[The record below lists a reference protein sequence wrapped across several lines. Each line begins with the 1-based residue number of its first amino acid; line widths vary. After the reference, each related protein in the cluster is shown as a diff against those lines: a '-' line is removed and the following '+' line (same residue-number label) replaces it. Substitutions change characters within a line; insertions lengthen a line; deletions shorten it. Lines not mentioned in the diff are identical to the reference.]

1 MVRKQKWIRVPA
13 ALLVLLAG
21 LYGMYELASSR
32 TYQVMG
38 ELVPRVETEQK
49 VVALTFDDGPTDK
62 VDEVIAALDE
72 AGVKATFYVMG
83 QEIEQ
88 RPDAAKKLV
97 AAGHELGN
105 HTYSHHR
112 MVFKSPSFIREE
124 IEQTDALI
132 RAAGYRGEITFRPP
146 NGKKLI
152 GLPWYL
158 SQEGRTTVMW
168 DVEPDTYPEVAAT
181 SEGIVK
187 HAAERVQPGSVII
200 LHPWYASRETSLA
213 AIKGLV
219 ETLQSQGYEFVT
231 MSELLELK

>member
-1 MVRKQKWIRVPA
+1 MVSMKKWIRVPA

-38 ELVPRVETEQK
+38 ELVPRVETERK

-97 AAGHELGN
+97 SAGHELGN

-112 MVFKSPSFIREE
+112 MVFKSPTFIREE
-124 IEQTDALI
+124 IEKTDALI

-200 LHPWYASRETSLA
+200 LHPWYPSRETSLA
-213 AIKGLV
+213 AIKGVV

>member
-1 MVRKQKWIRVPA
+1 MVSMKKWIRVPA

-38 ELVPRVETEQK
+38 ELVPRVETERK

-112 MVFKSPSFIREE
+112 MVFKSPTFIREE
-124 IEQTDALI
+124 IEKTDALI

-187 HAAERVQPGSVII
+187 HAADRVQPGSVII
-200 LHPWYASRETSLA
+200 LHPWYPSRETSLA
-213 AIKGLV
+213 AIKGVV

>member
-1 MVRKQKWIRVPA
+1 MLKKRIWIMVPVT
-13 ALLVLLAG
+13 LLVLLAG
-21 LYGMYELASSR
+21 LYGLYELASSR

-38 ELVPRVETEQK
+38 ELVPRVETEKK

-105 HTYSHHR
+105 HTFSHKR
-112 MVFKSPSFIREE
+112 MVFKSPAFIREE
-124 IEQTDALI
+124 IERTDELI
-132 RAAGYRGEITFRPP
+132 RAAGYQGEITFRPP

-168 DVEPDTYPEVAAT
+168 DVEPDSYPEVAAT

-187 HAAERVQPGSVII
+187 HAAEQVRPGSVIL
-200 LHPWYASRETSLA
+200 LHPWYASRETSRA

-219 ETLQSQGYEFVT
+219 ETLQSQGYEFKT
-231 MSELLELK
+231 MSELLEMK

>member
-1 MVRKQKWIRVPA
+1 MVSMKKWIRVPA

-38 ELVPRVETEQK
+38 ELVPRVETERK

-112 MVFKSPSFIREE
+112 MVFKSPTFIREE
-124 IEQTDALI
+124 IEKTDALI

-200 LHPWYASRETSLA
+200 LHPWYPSRETSLA
-213 AIKGLV
+213 AIKGVV

>member
-1 MVRKQKWIRVPA
+1 MVPVT
-13 ALLVLLAG
+13 LLVLLAG
-21 LYGMYELASSR
+21 LYGLYELASSR

-38 ELVPRVETEQK
+38 ELVPRVETEKK

-105 HTYSHHR
+105 HTFSHKR
-112 MVFKSPSFIREE
+112 MVFKSPAFIREE
-124 IEQTDALI
+124 IERTDELI
-132 RAAGYRGEITFRPP
+132 RAAGYQGEITFRPP

-168 DVEPDTYPEVAAT
+168 DVEPDSYPEVAAT

-187 HAAERVQPGSVII
+187 HAAEQVRPGSVIL
-200 LHPWYASRETSLA
+200 LHPWYASRETSRA

-219 ETLQSQGYEFVT
+219 ETLQSQGYEFKT
-231 MSELLELK
+231 MSELLEMK